1 MSLSN
6 LQAQI
11 QDILFDKGSTLIK
24 TYYYLL
30 KSSGGV
36 YSAPDL
42 TAYQAAMKVRLT
54 YGTATALWSLS
65 SSGVSPALSII
76 TTTGAELEA
85 ATGLPISGLTSIW
98 GVRLEVADTIT
109 AAIDWKPQVRLPLT
123 GLSYDSAVYDI
134 ELSASGQPTFK
145 IIKGRLFAAE
155 EVTKT

>member
-11 QDILFDKGSTLIK
+11 QDVLFDKGSTLIK

-42 TAYQAAMKVRLT
+42 SGYLAEMKVRLT
-54 YGTATALWSLS
+54 YSTATALWELS
-65 SSGVSPALSII
+65 SAGVSPALSII
-76 TTTGAELEA
+76 TISGTSLAA
-85 ATGLPISGLTSIW
+85 ATKLPISELTTIW
-98 GVRLEVADTIT
+98 GVKLEVADTVT

-134 ELSASGQPTFK
+134 ELSASGKPTFK
-145 IIKGRLFAAE
+145 IIKGRLYAAE
-155 EVTKT
+155 EVTKI